1 MEKKNVVLLTVIA
14 AATLLVAMVGATFAF
29 FTATVKDERTGDG
42 DAGKTNITAASVAST
57 TVVGNVEN
65 AAGKFTAT
73 GVYPGH
79 KEVAGLSVKVSNS
92 GEEQSTDTD
101 FEIIYN
107 VETNGFQKDEI
118 QVNVYRADK
127 DLDLKDYFGCTHSD
141 SVQEGNEVRFTETCT
156 KSEAE
161 LEGLGATKLTAEPIK
176 LTGDVQ
182 KDLVLVKDDIKD
194 VGASHSVT
202 KYYYVVVEFT
212 DTKGDQNTSMNAE
225 LSGTIS
231 VRAA

>member
-14 AATLLVAMVGATFAF
+14 VATLLVAMVGATFAF
-29 FTATVKDERTGDG
+29 FTATVKDERSDG
-42 DAGKTNITAASVAST
+42 DAGTTSVTAGSVAST

-65 AAGKFTAT
+65 AAGKFKAT

-92 GEEQSTDTD
+92 GEEQSTDTN

-127 DLDLKDYFGCTHSD
+127 DLNLNDYFGCTHSD
-141 SVQEGNEVRFTETCT
+141 SVQEANEVRFSETCI

-161 LEGLGATKLTAEPIK
+161 LEGLGATKITNEPIK
-176 LTGDVQ
+176 LAGDVQ

-202 KYYYVVVEFT
+202 KYYYVVVEF
-212 DTKGDQNTSMNAE
+212 KNNENSQNTSMNAE

>member
-14 AATLLVAMVGATFAF
+14 SATLLVAMVGATFAF
-29 FTATVKDERTGDG
+29 FTATVKDERGDG
-42 DAGKTNITAASVAST
+42 DAGKTNITAGSVAST

-92 GEEQSTDTD
+92 GEEQSTDTN

-107 VETNGFQKDEI
+107 VETNSFQKDEI
-118 QVNVYRADK
+118 QVNVYRADE
-127 DLDLKDYFGCTHSD
+127 DLTLTDYFGCTHSD
-141 SVQEGNEVRFTETCT
+141 AVQEGNEVHFTETCT

-161 LEGLGATKLTAEPIK
+161 LEGLGATKITKEPIK
-176 LTGDVQ
+176 LAGDAQ

>member
-1 MEKKNVVLLTVIA
+1 MVLLTIIA

-42 DAGKTNITAASVAST
+42 DAGKTNITAASIAST

-79 KEVAGLSVKVSNS
+79 KEVAGLSVKVSN
-92 GEEQSTDTD
+92 
-101 FEIIYN
+101 
-107 VETNGFQKDEI
+107 VETNSFQKDEI
-118 QVNVYRADK
+118 QVNVYCADE

-141 SVQEGNEVRFTETCT
+141 TVQEGNEVRFSETCS

-161 LEGLGATKLTAEPIK
+161 LESLGATKITKEPIK
-176 LTGDVQ
+176 LAGDAQ
-182 KDLVLVKDDIKD
+182 KDLVLVKDDIQD